1 MALGPRRHAGDE
13 RSDRD
18 GAAVGVDR
26 RVRTGPGTVLRGSD
40 GVGWGRVTMAPAT
53 VAIVVAVLSAA
64 LALTS
69 AVTVEMIRRRAN
81 ERIAE
86 SRKRDEIEREAR
98 TRGAQLA
105 ELVRS
110 YEQPLL
116 NSAYDLQSR
125 LFNLHRGF
133 RGRRDE
139 GDYFRSNTL
148 YVIAEYF
155 GWLEIVRRE
164 MQFLDLGKDGDS
176 ARLKAALDRVQDTFA
191 ETSRRYTDHLYI
203 YRGQQRAIGELM
215 IVELDDPVRPGRRSI
230 CMGYATFAERHTAPP
245 LAPWLSRI
253 DARIADL
260 TGPDLVRLVEVQHAL
275 IDLIDLVDPARVRFP
290 ANRDK
295 IATLS

>member
-1 MALGPRRHAGDE
+1 
-13 RSDRD
+13 
-18 GAAVGVDR
+18 
-26 RVRTGPGTVLRGSD
+26 
-40 GVGWGRVTMAPAT
+40 MAPAT
-53 VAIVVAVLSAA
+53 VAIVVAVASAV

-69 AVTVEMIRRRAN
+69 AVTVEVIRRRAN
-81 ERIAE
+81 ERIE
-86 SRKRDEIEREAR
+86 ETRKRDEIEREAR

-116 NSAYDLQSR
+116 SSAYDLQSR
-125 LFNLHRGF
+125 LFNIHRGF

-139 GDYFRSNTL
+139 DDYFRSNTL
-148 YVIAEYF
+148 YVIAEFF

-176 ARLKAALDRVQDTFA
+176 ARLKAALDRVQDAFA
-191 ETSRRYTDHLYI
+191 ATSRRSDHLYV

-230 CMGYATFAERHTAPP
+230 CMGYATFAERYTAPP
-245 LAPWLSRI
+245 LAPWLARI
-253 DARIADL
+253 DARVADL
-260 TGPDLVRLVEVQHAL
+260 TGPDLARLVEVQHAL
-275 IDLIDLVDPARVRFP
+275 IDLIDIVDPAHVRFP